1 MRYFL
6 ILLVAGMLSSCAD
19 TTPHWDRRFGLDTRT
34 TLALQIADPAAA
46 RNTDPVAGMDGR
58 SAHAAYD
65 RYQKSSGE
73 QKQLSVLNGAAK

>member
-6 ILLVAGMLSSCAD
+6 ILLAAGMLSSCAD

-58 SAHAAYD
+58 SARAAYD
-65 RYQKSSGE
+65 RYQKASGE
-73 QKQLSVLNGAAK
+73 QQQPSVLNGGAK